1 MSEPAEVLSLAIL
14 LVGAAITL
22 AIPIESGLK
31 RVGIPALVGYLTL
44 GFLLRLI
51 DSQWQILSAQ
61 ALEIF
66 QFLAE
71 VGIICLL
78 FRVGLESNLAEL
90 KRQLFRA
97 SPIWIGNVVFSAA
110 LGFVSAYWLLG
121 LELISSLFAAIA
133 LTATSVGVSLS
144 VWQEQQ
150 ATQSPNG
157 ELLLDVAEMDDISAV
172 ILMALLFA
180 LALAIRESGMGA
192 SLLPAI
198 ATTTGSFLVKA
209 IVFAACC
216 WFFSR
221 YLEKKLTHWFCQ
233 IEPPPEPML
242 EIVGIGFI
250 IAALAGLLGFS
261 VAIGAFFAGLVF
273 SRDPEAVR
281 FDASFDSIYEL
292 FVPFFFIGIGLKIVP
307 NALLMGLGMGM
318 VLLVAAIIGK
328 LIGAGV
334 PALLTT
340 NLQGATLIGVSMVPR
355 AEISTIVMERG
366 LSLGD
371 WAVPAQEF
379 AAMVVVFA
387 ATSSVAPILLRS
399 LLSRWP
405 QKPETNST

>member
-1 MSEPAEVLSLAIL
+1 MLLAAGSFPVTWRKTDSLVLPNRTTSRTD
-14 LVGAAITL
+14 VGNRRDWVYYCCFSWTT
-22 AIPIESGLK
+22 G
-31 RVGIPALVGYLTL
+31 
-44 GFLLRLI
+44 
-51 DSQWQILSAQ
+51 
-61 ALEIF
+61 
-66 QFLAE
+66 
-71 VGIICLL
+71 L
-78 FRVGLESNLAEL
+78 FRSN
-90 KRQLFRA
+90 R
-97 SPIWIGNVVFSAA
+97 
-110 LGFVSAYWLLG
+110 
-121 LELISSLFAAIA
+121 
-133 LTATSVGVSLS
+133 
-144 VWQEQQ
+144 
-150 ATQSPNG
+150 
-157 ELLLDVAEMDDISAV
+157 
-172 ILMALLFA
+172 
-180 LALAIRESGMGA
+180 
-192 SLLPAI
+192 
-198 ATTTGSFLVKA
+198 
-209 IVFAACC
+209 C
-216 WFFSR
+216 
-221 YLEKKLTHWFCQ
+221 
-233 IEPPPEPML
+233 
-242 EIVGIGFI
+242 
-250 IAALAGLLGFS
+250 
-261 VAIGAFFAGLVF
+261 FFAGLVF

>member
-221 YLEKKLTHWFCQ
+221 YLEK
-233 IEPPPEPML
+233 
-242 EIVGIGFI
+242 
-250 IAALAGLLGFS
+250 
-261 VAIGAFFAGLVF
+261 
-273 SRDPEAVR
+273 
-281 FDASFDSIYEL
+281 
-292 FVPFFFIGIGLKIVP
+292 
-307 NALLMGLGMGM
+307 N
-318 VLLVAAIIGK
+318 
-328 LIGAGV
+328 
-334 PALLTT
+334 
-340 NLQGATLIGVSMVPR
+340 
-355 AEISTIVMERG
+355 
-366 LSLGD
+366 
-371 WAVPAQEF
+371 
-379 AAMVVVFA
+379 
-387 ATSSVAPILLRS
+387 
-399 LLSRWP
+399 
-405 QKPETNST
+405 